1 MAKRPKKP
9 PEPEQVEHRDEV
21 DRFFGLTEAGTRLE
35 TEFRAGLT
43 TFLTMAY
50 IIFVNPAILSQA
62 GMDFG
67 SVFVATCLAAAAGSA
82 LMGLLANYPIA
93 QAPGMGLNAY
103 FAFTAVPL
111 LGGSWQ
117 TALGCVFIAGVLFFI
132 LSLTPFREW
141 LINAIPK
148 ELKLGI
154 AAGIGFFLAIIGL
167 QGAGIIQADPETLVT
182 LGDLSVPSTIFACV
196 GFLLMAALYARGFP
210 GAILIGIF
218 FITVVAIL
226 TGQQPL
232 TKLAAEPP
240 SIAPTLL
247 QMDLLGALAPA
258 FIAVIFT
265 FLLLDVLDTAG
276 TLIGVG
282 ERAGLLDDEGRLP
295 RLRRALIADSGA
307 TVIGAALGTST
318 TTSYIESASGIQE
331 GGRTGLTA
339 VFVAL
344 FFLLSIGLA
353 PLAQTVPAYATAPA
367 LVFVACMMIAC
378 LKSVSWDDV
387 TEYVP
392 VAVIAITMPL
402 TFSIATGIGLGF
414 VTHTA
419 LKILT
424 RRFSEINGAVALIAA
439 LFLVMLALGTSG

>member
-1 MAKRPKKP
+1 VAENTQEP
-9 PEPEQVEHRDEV
+9 PEPKRGEELDEV
-21 DRFFGLTEAGTRLE
+21 DRFFGLSEAGTGIG

-43 TFLTMAY
+43 TYLTMAY

-67 SVFVATCLAAAAGSA
+67 SVLVATCLAAAAGSA

-93 QAPGMGLNAY
+93 QAPGMGLNAF
-103 FAFTAVPL
+103 FALTAVPL
-111 LGGSWQ
+111 LGGSWE
-117 TALGCVFIAGVLFFI
+117 TALACVFISGVLFFV

-141 LINAIPK
+141 LINAIPR

-167 QGAGIIQADPETLVT
+167 KGAGIIEADPDTL
-182 LGDLSVPSTIFACV
+182 LKLADLSAPGTVFACV
-196 GFLLMAALYARGFP
+196 GFLLMVALYARGFP

-218 FITVVAIL
+218 FITVAAIA
-226 TGQQPL
+226 TGEQPL
-232 TKLAAEPP
+232 TRLAAEPP
-240 SIAPTLL
+240 EIAPTFLKL
-247 QMDLLGALAPA
+247 DFAGVLTPAALS
-258 FIAVIFT
+258 VIFT

-282 ERAGLLDDEGRLP
+282 ERANLLDKKGRLP
-295 RLRRALIADSGA
+295 RLRRALLADSGA

-318 TTSYIESASGIQE
+318 TTSYIESTTGIQE
-331 GGRTGLTA
+331 GGRTGLTS
-339 VFVAL
+339 VFVAV
-344 FFLLSIGLA
+344 FFVLSIGLA
-353 PLAQTVPAYATAPA
+353 PLAHTVPEYATAPA
-367 LVFVACMMIAC
+367 LIFVACMMIAC
-378 LKSVSWDDV
+378 LKSVSWEDV

-392 VAVIAITMPL
+392 VVVIAITMPL

-414 VTHTA
+414 ITHTG

-424 RRFSEINGAVALIAA
+424 RRFAEINGAVALIAA
-439 LFLVMLALGTSG
+439 LFLVMLALE